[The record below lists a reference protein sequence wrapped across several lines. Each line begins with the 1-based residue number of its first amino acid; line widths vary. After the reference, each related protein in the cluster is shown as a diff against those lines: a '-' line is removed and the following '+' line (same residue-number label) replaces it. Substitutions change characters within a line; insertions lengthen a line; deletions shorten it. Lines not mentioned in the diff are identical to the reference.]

1 MWERLVVLGVG
12 FLLVAQTLA
21 APMAAIAATIQTDL
35 FVYQNGDTVT
45 VTGDGFGPD
54 ETLEILT
61 TDPASAVVD
70 HGTAS
75 TDGQGNFSYQFTLNA
90 TVAGVYD
97 VKATGQ
103 TSGLTATTQ
112 FDPPPSAPVNL
123 QFRDDRTNGGGV
135 TLTWPTVNQM
145 STDCYFVYRASAEM
159 TPRSAVNEDE
169 TCTLHGSAIASVNQT
184 KPVPETYLD
193 AAAPAGSLFYYITA
207 LKSGNNQGESGSSNQ
222 VATGSLNAGAGSASH
237 NFGNVTVGTSVLFHV
252 TYTNNGLGTITVV
265 APTKSGTN
273 GSDFTISPVTPAAGS
288 AVAVGAS
295 LTFDVTFTP
304 STLGARSA
312 NIEINA
318 KDGLQTGAGVFNTH
332 VMPISGNGVSA
343 TGLTVNSASGTYG
356 GTVTNLQAT
365 LSSSGS
371 VDGKAISFSLHGISV
386 GTANTNTSGV
396 ATLPT
401 ASLTGIS
408 AGTYTTGV
416 SSTFAGDSSLAPAS
430 ATASLT
436 VNPKSVTATVTAT
449 NKAYDGTTTATI
461 ATCLLTGV
469 VGSDSVNCDTSTG
482 SANFSDKNVGNGK
495 TVTVTGLKL
504 AGTAAGNYAL
514 SATTTATTT
523 ANITAK
529 SLTVHFTTSDKT
541 YDSTTNASIIG
552 CTLDGVVGTEGVSC
566 VSSTA
571 IAQFAN
577 KNVANGKV
585 VTASGFTLSGSAA
598 ASYSIGTVNAS
609 SANITPRDVA
619 VTATGL
625 DKLYDGNPAAT
636 VTLSTNKLTGDAVS
650 ANYTSASFA
659 NKNVGTGKTVSVS
672 GITISGADA
681 GNYNLT
687 NTTASI
693 TANITSKGVVINFAA
708 QTRTYIGSTA
718 AAITGCSVSR
728 RQERGGRQDG
738 DRDRVYSRGCRR
750 GELLV
755 HDQRSHGEHHAS
767 RSERDRYGRRQE
779 LRRELAHDRSA
790 EHGQGLRRR
799 PHGHVR
805 GRLVRGQE
813 RGNRQ
818 GGRGERDL
826 DLGRRRRQLPP
837 GQRHG
842 DDQRRHRSARP
853 ERRRERRGQAL

>member
-1 MWERLVVLGVG
+1 
-12 FLLVAQTLA
+12 
-21 APMAAIAATIQTDL
+21 
-35 FVYQNGDTVT
+35 
-45 VTGDGFGPD
+45 
-54 ETLEILT
+54 
-61 TDPASAVVD
+61 
-70 HGTAS
+70 
-75 TDGQGNFSYQFTLNA
+75 
-90 TVAGVYD
+90 
-97 VKATGQ
+97 
-103 TSGLTATTQ
+103 
-112 FDPPPSAPVNL
+112 
-123 QFRDDRTNGGGV
+123 
-135 TLTWPTVNQM
+135 
-145 STDCYFVYRASAEM
+145 M

-169 TCTLHGSAIASVNQT
+169 TCTLHGSAIASVDQT

-207 LKSGNNQGESGSSNQ
+207 LKSGNKQGESGSSNQ

-625 DKLYDGNPAAT
+625 NKLYDGNPAAT

-659 NKNVGTGKTVSVS
+659 NKNIGTGKTVSVS
-672 GITISGADA
+672 GITISGTDA

-687 NTTASI
+687 NTTAST
-693 TANITSKGVVINFAA
+693 TANITSKGVVINFTA
-708 QTRTYIGSTA
+708 QTRPYSGNTTA
-718 AAITGCSVSR
+718 TISGCSVIAVT
-728 RQERGGRQDG
+728 G
-738 DRDRVYSRGCRR
+738 DDVTC
-750 GELLV
+750 
-755 HDQRSHGEHHAS
+755 
-767 RSERDRYGRRQE
+767 
-779 LRRELAHDRSA
+779 DRSLA
-790 EHGQGLRRR
+790 TATFADKNVG
-799 PHGHVR
+799 VSKT
-805 GRLVRGQE
+805 VT
-813 RGNRQ
+813 GNAFTLA
-818 GGRGERDL
+818 GAGAANYSFTTNATTASITPRDL
-826 DLGRRRRQLPP
+826 NVTATGGAKTYDASSLTTVTLNTDKVP
-837 GQRHG
+837 G
-842 DDQRRHRSARP
+842 DDLTATYAVASFGDKGAGLDKLVSVSGISISGTDSGNYHLVNTTTTTTANISQRDLSVA
-853 ERRRERRGQAL
+853 